1 MRIIS
6 GKLKGKKLYLPEDKK
21 TRPLRDVV
29 KESIF
34 NLIEH
39 SKKINTSIQRSVV
52 LDLFSGSGSF
62 GLECLSRDVKEVI
75 FVENYSPAVKI
86 LKKNIQSLGLN
97 NGYKILE
104 ENIFNLSKYSEL
116 KKNYDLI
123 FADPPYKEEKIDEL
137 LSIIIE
143 MNYLE
148 KSGLLILHR
157 NKLDKEVTTT
167 KFDIIEERFYGI
179 SKIIFLKLK

>member
-6 GKLKGKKLYLPEDKK
+6 GKFKNKKLHFPKNLK
-21 TRPLRDVV
+21 TRPLKDSVR
-29 KESIF
+29 ENIF
-34 NLIEH
+34 NILKHSNKIEIQIKN
-39 SKKINTSIQRSVV
+39 SSIV
-52 LDLFSGSGSF
+52 DLYAGTGSF
-62 GLECLSRDVKEVI
+62 GLECLSRDVKEVT
-75 FVENYSPAVKI
+75 FVENYSHAIKI

-104 ENIFNLSKYSEL
+104 ENIFNLNKYSEL

-143 MNYLE
+143 MNYLK

-157 NKLDKEVTTT
+157 NKLDQEVTST

-179 SKIIFLKLK
+179 SKIIFLRLK

>member
-1 MRIIS
+1 M
-6 GKLKGKKLYLPEDKK
+6 
-21 TRPLRDVV
+21 
-29 KESIF
+29 
-34 NLIEH
+34 
-39 SKKINTSIQRSVV
+39 
-52 LDLFSGSGSF
+52 
-62 GLECLSRDVKEVI
+62 
-75 FVENYSPAVKI
+75 
-86 LKKNIQSLGLN
+86 
-97 NGYKILE
+97 
-104 ENIFNLSKYSEL
+104 
-116 KKNYDLI
+116 I